1 MPELVLASESPRRE
15 MLLRQVG
22 LDFQVVPSGVDE
34 SPPNNGASPEETAKG
49 LALAKARHVAS
60 GRDSGL
66 VIGADTVVVVDGLIL
81 GKPSGPEEAAEM
93 IRTLGG
99 KAHQVITGIAVV
111 NAASGGVRSDTVVTE
126 VRFAPLDEETI
137 RRYVATGEPMDK
149 AGGYAIQGY
158 GSLLIERIDGDYFNV
173 VGLPLRRLAEL
184 LREFGFDAFRMKSG

>member
-1 MPELVLASESPRRE
+1 

-22 LDFQVVPSGVDE
+22 LDFEVAPSGLDE
-34 SPPNNGASPEETAKG
+34 SPPDGASPREVAE
-49 LALAKARHVAS
+49 ALAVAKAHHVAS

-66 VIGADTVVVVDGLIL
+66 VIGADTVVALGNLIL
-81 GKPSGPEEAAEM
+81 GKPTGPEEAAGM

-99 KAHQVITGIAVV
+99 TTHRVITGIAVV
-111 NAASGGVRSDTVVTE
+111 DASDGRTRSDAVVTE
-126 VRFAPLDEETI
+126 VKFAVLDEETI
-137 RRYVATGEPMDK
+137 RRYVATGEPLDK

-184 LREFGFDAFRMKSG
+184 LTEFSFDAFTMRGSE